1 MEQGEILLEVLRNE
15 MVESVHAGHLFILG
29 SDRNPILSLG
39 DVDSPIYPRSA
50 VKSIQA
56 SAMVRAGLKV
66 SSKELALI
74 CASHAGSSAHLDVAR
89 SILSGSGLDESAL
102 KNTPDKPLDPIE
114 RAAWGDK
121 APTSLAANCS
131 GKHAGMVATCK
142 VNGWNLASY
151 KSPSHPLQIAIKSEF
166 EMLSG
171 EAITKVGVDGCGAP
185 LFAISLSGLAS
196 AIRNLLLS
204 HDPVHQEVLNACRT
218 NPVMVSG
225 IGRLPT
231 LLMEKVDGLFVK
243 DGAEGVMVIGTRSG
257 EVIVWKM
264 SDGSQRGAMTLALA
278 SLSHLGIKVEGI
290 EREIVL
296 GGGEVVGEIRTS
308 KIVRHG

>member
-1 MEQGEILLEVLRNE
+1 
-15 MVESVHAGHLFILG
+15 
-29 SDRNPILSLG
+29 
-39 DVDSPIYPRSA
+39 
-50 VKSIQA
+50 
-56 SAMVRAGLKV
+56 MVRAGLKV
-66 SSKELALI
+66 SPKELALI
-74 CASHAGSSAHLDVAR
+74 CASHAGSSAHLEVAR
-89 SILSGSGLDESAL
+89 SILGAAGLDESAL

-121 APTSLAANCS
+121 APSSLAANCS

-142 VNGWNLASY
+142 VNGWDLASY
-151 KSPSHPLQIAIKSEF
+151 KVAAHPLQVAIKNEF
-166 EMLSG
+166 EKLSG

-185 LFAISLSGLAS
+185 LFAISLTGLATG
-196 AIRNLLLS
+196 IRNLMLS
-204 HDPVHQEVLNACRT
+204 DDPVHQEVVNACRT

-231 LLMEKVDGLFVK
+231 VLMEKVDGLFVK

-278 SLSHLGIKVEGI
+278 SLSHLGVKVEGI
-290 EREIVL
+290 EREVVL
-296 GGGEVVGEIRTS
+296 GGGEVVGEIRAS
-308 KIVRHG
+308 KLVRHG